1 MAQPSLDDAI
11 RLLQEGISV
20 RRVKRSKLTQPSS
33 IVMDEHQILSY
44 SGQRTGFCSA
54 LGKNIKRMNVSE
66 LLEVRQGYNS
76 DGLHKA
82 SKHYKFQESRCFSI
96 IFKHPSFVCKSI
108 DFVAKDEQS
117 LSTWINALRQVMAHA
132 SKNTMSFN
140 EKLWIS
146 NNFRRAD
153 LNRNGEIEFDEL
165 WKLLKKLNLQ
175 LSLPYVQIL
184 FKETI
189 QKKNPPS
196 QSLNE
201 DEFFHLFE
209 RLTDLPEYR
218 NALRLANPESE
229 EFLDV
234 PTIHRFLTE
243 EQGFKPLDNKKIEAI
258 VELCETRDTTQN
270 KVLTANGFRRL
281 LQSRWGNILR
291 EDHES
296 VFMDMNQPLPHYF
309 INASHN
315 TYLTGLQVR
324 GNATVEGYISA
335 LRKGARLLEL
345 DIFDG
350 ENGEPSIT
358 HKRTFISSIS
368 LRNALKCIGQ
378 YAFQINP
385 YPVILTLENHVGLV
399 QQRVMTDIFKEVNIL
414 ATKPLPSPHQ
424 LKNKILLRGK
434 TSAILAAISPAIADN
449 VKDEDDPDSP
459 EEKTSPRSPIDPT
472 FGKLIAL
479 PSVKLSTSFYKDLQ
493 EHPFNGSPSLAEGKV
508 LTCLESNSPIFS
520 YTATRIIK
528 SYPRGIRQDSSN
540 MNPVPSW
547 ICGIQAVAMNMQ
559 TASEEMDLVKGLF
572 GVNGN
577 IGYVLKPKVLLDGID
592 PRHKR
597 VEAEMEFQLAI
608 ICGQYLPKPEPGK
621 DIIDPYVS
629 VEIFGVP
636 SDERKARTRAVRNNG
651 FNPVWNENFSFHL
664 HCPELALVRFA
675 IKDFDSTS
683 ANDFIGEY
691 SVPVSNIR
699 QGYSHVRL
707 NTGFEHTPDDA
718 ASIFIRVA
726 FEKP

>member
-11 RLLQEGISV
+11 RILQEGISV

-33 IVMDEHQILSY
+33 IVMDEHQVLSY
-44 SGQRTGFCSA
+44 SGQRTGGSTGQFLIFYVIS
-54 LGKNIKRMNVSE
+54 GV
-66 LLEVRQGYNS
+66 LLVYLE
-76 DGLHKA
+76 
-82 SKHYKFQESRCFSI
+82 ESRCFSI

-117 LSTWINALRQVMAHA
+117 LSTWINALRQIMAHS

-175 LSLPYVQIL
+175 LSLPYVQVV

-189 QKKNPPS
+189 QNKNPPS

-243 EQGFKPLDNKKIEAI
+243 EQGFKSLDTKKIEAI

-399 QQRVMTDIFKEVNIL
+399 QQRVMTDIFKEIL
-414 ATKPLPSPHQ
+414 GDKLYIPPDDAATKPLPSPHQ

-479 PSVKLSTSFYKDLQ
+479 PSVKLSTSFYKDMQ
-493 EHPFNGSPSLAEGKV
+493 V
-508 LTCLESNSPIFS
+508 LTCLDSNSPIFS

-559 TASEEMDLVKGLF
+559 TASEEMDIVKGLF
-572 GVNGN
+572 GINGN

-629 VEIFGVP
+629 IEIFGVP
-636 SDERKARTRAVRNNG
+636 LDERKARTRAVRNNG

-664 HCPELALVRFA
+664 HCPELAMVRFA

-691 SVPVSNIR
+691 SVPLSNIR

-707 NTGFEHTPDDA
+707 NTGFEHIPDDA